1 MRAVR
6 KLKPGPGH
14 IALCNTPE
22 PDIEHPDDIKIA
34 VQSGGL
40 CGTDL
45 HIRHGGYGSRPPVTL
60 CHELSGEVVKVGSN
74 VTRIKTG

>member
-45 HIRHGGYGSRPPVTL
+45 HIRRDRKP
-60 CHELSGEVVKVGSN
+60 
-74 VTRIKTG
+74 